1 MKIEAKQIDDQTK
14 KELEV
19 SQHKFDKQIESMND
33 TLEKKLDGQTQMIV
47 GGKEQALIMVNEAH
61 EDLLDKKL
69 KVMRSKQFFD
79 LSK

>member
-1 MKIEAKQIDDQTK
+1 MKIEAKQIDDQMK

-19 SQHKFDKQIESMND
+19 SQNKFDKQIESMND